1 MDNGVSNL
9 KQKILLYIF
18 IVILFKRKKKRKRF
32 LDESM
37 KYICLLLN
45 QIKVRVEQLN

>member
-9 KQKILLYIF
+9 KKKILLYIF

-32 LDESM
+32 LGESM
-37 KYICLLLN
+37 KYICSLLN